1 LDGNFQEEGM
11 VQAIKQE
18 LLRKLP
24 AINDLMNA
32 DIVTQWLQAH
42 PRKLVV
48 NCMRDVIN
56 DLRQQILH
64 DTAGRCGMQHITSEF
79 VLGMAHKYLS
89 ERTRPHLR
97 RAVNAT
103 GIILHTG
110 LGRAIWPTCV
120 VDDIHDDLKGYVTLA
135 IDEQTGN
142 RCERDTKVSDILC
155 ELTGAEAALVVN
167 NNAAATML
175 ALGAMAEDKEVIVS
189 RGQLIE
195 IGGSFRL
202 PEVME
207 QSRCKLVEVG
217 ATNRTHLRDYQ
228 NAITEKTVAIFRAH
242 PSNYRIVG
250 FTSSVDIADLVGLAH
265 QHDLP
270 VIDDLGAGALVDLAD
285 YSLPHEPTV
294 QNSVQADADIVL
306 FSADKLI
313 GAAQGGIIV
322 GKEKFV
328 CKCRTHP
335 LYRAFRA
342 DKSSL
347 MVLERTLMLFRDREK
362 LNREHPLYMM
372 LSLSPDELKKTAEE
386 LRSTITKSFS
396 KAITTVVES
405 AGFLG
410 SGSLPMEKLS
420 GYGVSVSVADMS
432 AESLAIKLRTGDTP
446 IFTRISD
453 DKVILDVR
461 TLLPDE
467 IAKIAAAFEKIG
479 SDE

>member
-1 LDGNFQEEGM
+1 MKNEMLKNLPSVDAILRDESSKPELDGYPRDMTVECIRQTLD
-11 VQAIKQE
+11 E
-18 LLRKLP
+18 LRRNIL
-24 AINDLMNA
+24 NDHM
-32 DIVTQWLQAH
+32 
-42 PRKLVV
+42 
-48 NCMRDVIN
+48 
-56 DLRQQILH
+56 
-64 DTAGRCGMQHITSEF
+64 GRCGAMHITTE
-79 VLGMAHKYLS
+79 AIT
-89 ERTRPHLR
+89 TRVVEKLRLKTKPSIR

-110 LGRAIWPTCV
+110 LGRAVWPTCV

-135 IDEQTGN
+135 INEQTGK

-175 ALGAMAEDKEVIVS
+175 ALAALAENKEVIVS

-202 PEVME
+202 PDVME

-228 NAITEKTVAIFRAH
+228 NAVTEETAAIFRAH

-250 FTSSVDIADLVGLAH
+250 FTSSVDIPDLVGLAH
-265 QHDLP
+265 ENDLP

-285 YSLPHEPTV
+285 YGLPHEPTV
-294 QNSVQADADIVL
+294 QNSLQSGADLVL

-328 CKCRTHP
+328 SKCRTHP

-372 LSLSPDELKKTAEE
+372 LSLSVDELKQTATQ
-386 LRSTITKSFS
+386 LCD
-396 KAITTVVES
+396 AIIKNCPAVTGGVVES

-410 SGSLPMEKLS
+410 SGSLPMEKLP
-420 GYGVSVSVADMS
+420 GYGVTVSTADMS
-432 AESLAIKLRTGDTP
+432 CESLGIKLRTSDTP
-446 IFTRISD
+446 VFGRISD

-461 TLLPDE
+461 TLLPGD
-467 IAKIAAAFEKIG
+467 IAKIAAAFKQIG

>member
-1 LDGNFQEEGM
+1 M
-11 VQAIKQE
+11 KTE
-18 LLRKLP
+18 LLKNLP
-24 AINDLMNA
+24 SVDAILRNESSKFDLGGY
-32 DIVTQWLQAH
+32 
-42 PRKLVV
+42 PRDMVV
-48 NCMRDVIN
+48 NCIRQTLDELRENILN
-56 DLRQQILH
+56 DQ
-64 DTAGRCGMQHITSEF
+64 TGRCGAMHVSTEAITNRVAE
-79 VLGMAHKYLS
+79 K
-89 ERTRPHLR
+89 LR
-97 RAVNAT
+97 LKTKPSIRRVINAT

-110 LGRAIWPTCV
+110 LGRVVWPTCV
-120 VDDIHDDLKGYVTLA
+120 VDNIHDDLKGYVTLA
-135 IDEQTGN
+135 IDEKTGK
-142 RCERDTKVSDILC
+142 RCERDTKVRDILC

-175 ALGAMAEDKEVIVS
+175 ALAALAENREVIVS

-217 ATNRTHLRDYQ
+217 STNRTHLRDYQ
-228 NAITEKTVAIFRAH
+228 NAITEDTAVIFRAH

-250 FTSSVDIADLVGLAH
+250 FTSSVDIADLVSLAH
-265 QHDLP
+265 ERGLP
-270 VIDDLGAGALVDLAD
+270 VIDDLGAGALVDLGD
-285 YSLPHEPTV
+285 YGLPHEPTV
-294 QNSVQADADIVL
+294 QNSIQTNADIVL

-313 GAAQGGIIV
+313 GSAQGGIIV

-328 CKCRTHP
+328 SKLRTHP

-372 LSLSPDELKKTAEE
+372 LSLSAKELKKRTKLLCDA
-386 LRSTITKSFS
+386 IVKSFP
-396 KAITTVVES
+396 KAIATVVES

-410 SGSLPMEKLS
+410 SGSLPMEKLP
-420 GYGVSVSVADMS
+420 GYGVAVSVADIS
-432 AESLAIKLRTGDTP
+432 ADSLAIKLRTGDTP
-446 IFTRISD
+446 VFGRISD
-453 DKVILDVR
+453 GKVILDTR
-461 TLLPDE
+461 TLLPGDT
-467 IAKIAAAFEKIG
+467 AKIAAAFEQIG